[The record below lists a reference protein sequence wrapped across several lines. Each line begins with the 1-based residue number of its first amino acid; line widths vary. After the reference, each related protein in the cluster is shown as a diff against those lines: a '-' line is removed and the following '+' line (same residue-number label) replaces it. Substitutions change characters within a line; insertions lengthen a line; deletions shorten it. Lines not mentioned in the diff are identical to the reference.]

1 MEGATAA
8 AYASASHF
16 FRATAARVP
25 EGAWEAPG
33 LGRWTVR
40 ELVGHANR
48 AHLTVEEYL
57 HHPRPPEPADSPYF
71 SDAAIEERARAAVA
85 LLGADP
91 LATLGET
98 AERVLRLV
106 ADTPADAPLGT
117 PFGSTTLGGY
127 LPSRTAELVIHG
139 CDLAAALGLAPA
151 PPSDALG
158 EALTFLARRAESSGR
173 GVEVLRAL
181 SGRGQLPPD
190 FSLY

>member
-1 MEGATAA
+1 MQGATAA

-16 FRATAARVP
+16 LRATAAQVP
-25 EGAWEAPG
+25 AAAWEAPA
-33 LGRWTVR
+33 LGRWSVR

-91 LATLGET
+91 LATLAET
-98 AERVLRLV
+98 ADRVLRLV
-106 ADTPADAPLGT
+106 ADTSADAPLGT
-117 PFGSTTLGGY
+117 PFGPTTLGEY

-139 CDLAAALGLAPA
+139 CDLAAALDLVPS

-158 EALTFLARRAESSGR
+158 EALTFLAWRAQRAGR

-181 SGRGQLPPD
+181 SGRGQLAPD